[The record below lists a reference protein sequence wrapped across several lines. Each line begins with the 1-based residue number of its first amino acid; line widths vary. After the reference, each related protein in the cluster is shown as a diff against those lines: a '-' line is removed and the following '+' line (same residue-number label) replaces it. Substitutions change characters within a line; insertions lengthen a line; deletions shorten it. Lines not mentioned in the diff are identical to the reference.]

1 MIAIGTD
8 PDEMLHFAASHLGL
22 HHFVMLHIC
31 DPSIFLMLSS
41 RSIVLEPR
49 FWSKLSEQYFRDQLK
64 IKENKKVADNV
75 IIFIG
80 DGLGPTTV
88 TAARILRGQINGRPG
103 EENILNFEK
112 FPNIALSKV
121 MYNI

>member
-1 MIAIGTD
+1 M
-8 PDEMLHFAASHLGL
+8 H
-22 HHFVMLHIC
+22 
-31 DPSIFLMLSS
+31 SS
-41 RSIVLEPR
+41 LPIVLEPR
-49 FWSKLSEQYFRDQLK
+49 FWSKLSEQYFRDKLK

-121 MYNI
+121 INTFFISRF